1 MQEPEHSEWSG
12 RTDGTPFMQKA
23 LIVLFKVVPLE
34 VIYGVMALVVPFY
47 MLFNHKGYLAIY
59 HFFRHRMGKRPLSA
73 FWHVYRNH
81 YAFGQVVL
89 DRFATYAG
97 KRFKLTVD
105 GNENYLRLNEGESG
119 FMMLSSHVG
128 NYEQAG
134 YALTSDRKQ
143 FYALVYAGESA
154 TVMNERGKQF
164 VGSNIHMIPVQADMS
179 HLFLINKALDDGDI
193 VSMPSDRCF
202 GSAKS
207 VECQFFGATARFPLG
222 PFATAVQKEVPALAV
237 TVMKTERRS
246 YTAFVRPLDCDR
258 TMPRRQQMAALAQD
272 FATTLEEIVRQYPH
286 QWYNYYEF
294 WEDDRT
300 NV

>member
-34 VIYGVMALVVPFY
+34 VIYVVMALVVPFY
-47 MLFNHKGYLAIY
+47 MLFNHKGYMAMY
-59 HFFRHRMGKRPLSA
+59 HFFSQRLGKKPLSA

-97 KRFKLTVD
+97 RRFKLEID
-105 GNENYLRLNEGESG
+105 GNEHFMRLCEGEKG
-119 FMMLSSHVG
+119 FVMLSSHVG

-134 YALTSDRKQ
+134 YMLRSDRKS
-143 FYALVYAGESA
+143 FNALVYAGESA
-154 TVMNERGKQF
+154 TVMNERSKQF
-164 VGSNIHMIPVQADMS
+164 SDSNIHMIPVHADMS
-179 HLFLINKALDDGDI
+179 HLFLINKTLDDGNI
-193 VSMPSDRCF
+193 VSMPADRCF
-202 GSAKS
+202 GSQKS
-207 VECQFFGATARFPLG
+207 VGCAFFGARAQFPLG

-237 TVMKTERRS
+237 MVMKTGSRN
-246 YTAFVRPLDCDR
+246 YKAYVRPLKADPTLPIR
-258 TMPRRQQMAALAQD
+258 SQMASLAQD
-272 FATTLEEIVRQYPH
+272 FATTLEEIVRRYPH

-294 WEDDRT
+294 WDGE
-300 NV
+300 

>member
-1 MQEPEHSEWSG
+1 
-12 RTDGTPFMQKA
+12 MQKA

-59 HFFRHRMGKRPLSA
+59 HFSRQHLDKKPLSA

-81 YAFGQVVL
+81 LAFGQVVL

-97 KRFKLTVD
+97 VRFKLTVD
-105 GNENYLRLNEGESG
+105 GNEHYLRLNEGDRG

-134 YALTSDRKQ
+134 YALVSDRKQ

-154 TVMNERGKQF
+154 TVMRERGKQF

-193 VSMPSDRCF
+193 VSMPADRCF

-207 VECQFFGATARFPLG
+207 VECQFFGASARFPLG
-222 PFATAVQKEVPALAV
+222 PFATAVQKEVQTVAV
-237 TVMKTERRS
+237 TVMKTGRRS
-246 YTAFVRPLDCDR
+246 YTAFVRPVECDR
-258 TMPRRQQMAALAQD
+258 TLPHRQQMTALAQS
-272 FATTLEEIVRQYPH
+272 FATTLEEIVNRYPH

-294 WEDDRT
+294 WS
-300 NV
+300 N

>member
-23 LIVLFKVVPLE
+23 LIVLFKVVPIE
-34 VIYGVMALVVPFY
+34 VIYAVMALVVPFY

-59 HFFRHRMGKRPLSA
+59 HFFRQRLNKSPMSA

-81 YAFGQVVL
+81 FAFGQVVL

-97 KRFKLTVD
+97 VRFKLTID
-105 GNENYLRLNEGESG
+105 GNENYLRLNEGEKG

-134 YALTSDRKQ
+134 YVLKSDRKS
-143 FYALVYAGESA
+143 FNALVYAGESA
-154 TVMNERGKQF
+154 TVMNGRNRQF
-164 VGSNIHMIPVQADMS
+164 ADSNIHMIPVQADMS
-179 HLFLINKALDDGDI
+179 HLFIINKTLDEGNI

-207 VECQFFGATARFPLG
+207 VGCLFFGATAQFPLG
-222 PFATAVQKEVPALAV
+222 PFATAVQKEVPAL
-237 TVMKTERRS
+237 TVMVMKDGIRS
-246 YTAFVRPLDCDR
+246 YKAYVRPIEADR
-258 TMPRRQQMAALAQD
+258 TLPNRKQMAALAQS

-294 WEDDRT
+294 WG
-300 NV
+300 

>member
-23 LIVLFKVVPLE
+23 LIVLFKMVPLE
-34 VIYGVMALVVPFY
+34 VIYAIMALVVPFY
-47 MLFNHKGYLAIY
+47 MLFNHKGYIAIY
-59 HFFRHRMGKRPLSA
+59 HFFRLRLDKKPLSA

-97 KRFKLTVD
+97 KHFKLTID
-105 GNENYLRLNEGESG
+105 GNEHYQRLNEGERG

-134 YALTSDRKQ
+134 YALVSERKQ

-154 TVMNERGKQF
+154 TVMSERGKQF
-164 VGSNIHMIPVQADMS
+164 VGSNIHMIPVQADMT
-179 HLFLINKALDDGDI
+179 HLFCINKALDDGNI
-193 VSMPSDRCF
+193 VSM
-202 GSAKS
+202 SAKS
-207 VECQFFGATARFPLG
+207 VECQFFGTPAKFPLG
-222 PFATAVQKEVPALAV
+222 PFATAVQKDVPVLAV
-237 TVMKTERRS
+237 MVMKTSHRS
-246 YTAFVRPLDCDR
+246 YTAFVRPVKCDR
-258 TMPRRQQMAALAQD
+258 TLPRKQQMAALAQA
-272 FATTLEEIVRQYPH
+272 FANSLESVVSRYPH

-294 WEDDRT
+294 WNGER
-300 NV
+300 V

>member
-1 MQEPEHSEWSG
+1 MQEPEHNEWSG

-47 MLFNHKGYLAIY
+47 MLFNHKGYLAMY
-59 HFFRHRMGKRPLSA
+59 HFFRQRLGKKPLSA

-81 YAFGQVVL
+81 LAFGQVVL

-97 KRFKLTVD
+97 QQFKLTVD
-105 GNENYLRLNEGESG
+105 GNENYLRLNEGERG

-134 YALTSDRKQ
+134 YVLKSDRKS
-143 FYALVYAGESA
+143 FNALVYAGESA
-154 TVMNERGKQF
+154 TVMKGRSRQF
-164 VGSNIHMIPVQADMS
+164 VGSNIHMILVQADMT
-179 HLFLINKALDDGDI
+179 HLFIINKALDEGNI
-193 VSMPSDRCF
+193 VSMPADRCF

-207 VECQFFGATARFPLG
+207 VGCQFFGATAQFPLG

-237 TVMKTERRS
+237 MVMKDGRRS
-246 YTAFVRPLDCDR
+246 YTAYVRPVECDR
-258 TMPRRQQMAALAQD
+258 TLPHRQQMTALAQA
-272 FATTLEEIVRQYPH
+272 FATTLEEIVRRYPH

-294 WEDDRT
+294 WDGE
-300 NV
+300 